1 MLRWALPAG
10 WRQSFSLF
18 GKDAEPETNS
28 AHHAPAGQATP
39 PATLTAQPTTP
50 STHQEATEAAETT
63 PGLKALLSAN
73 TGPERQRV
81 ATSYPELRPPPYF
94 FSDLVIE
101 VLTLV
106 YWEGLGFK
114 EAAHRVGLSA
124 SQMRQ
129 MAPRELR
136 YLAPFAQRP
145 DFDDAPYTRFTD
157 MRLERFTKAHTGV
170 ERRFTAQQY
179 PELGTLLN
187 HPILVS
193 VPVFR

>member
-1 MLRWALPAG
+1 MKRLQTQLDAEPTAAERQGERRAEVGITG
-10 WRQSFSLF
+10 WMATKLS
-18 GKDAEPETNS
+18 GEDAEPEADS
-28 AHHAPAGQATP
+28 AHHAPAGQTTP

-50 STHQEATEAAETT
+50 STHQRATEAAEST

-81 ATSYPELRPPPYF
+81 AKSYPELRPLPYF

-124 SQMRQ
+124 SQVRQ
-129 MAPRELR
+129 MAARELR
-136 YLAPFAQRP
+136 YLGTFR
-145 DFDDAPYTRFTD
+145 
-157 MRLERFTKAHTGV
+157 
-170 ERRFTAQQY
+170 TASG
-179 PELGTLLN
+179 L
-187 HPILVS
+187 
-193 VPVFR
+193 